1 MDNRAPGMT
10 RRQVLRGAGGFT
22 LAIPFLPSLLPRS
35 AQAATATR
43 PRLFWFGTDH
53 GGCWD
58 TNFFPDTAMLTSKA
72 ASAPGHMV
80 ASGPLTATMTTANG
94 RTTLSPVLNAS
105 STILTSRL
113 VGKMN
118 VLRGLDVPW
127 YIAHN
132 TGLHL
137 GNYARNDNN
146 GDCGAAVTGMGN
158 RPTIDQI
165 MAASSSFYS
174 AADLSGVKLR
184 SMVINSGRALSW
196 AFSNPAQG
204 VASPVQNVQ
213 GVNSSQQLFTSL
225 FGGAGAAT
233 NPRPP
238 VVDKIL
244 ANYKSLRQSNTRLS
258 AADKA
263 RLDAHIALVAQLQSS
278 LGAHLSCTAPAAP
291 PTTPA
296 NTTGSIRRPTP
307 PPTASSGLTW
317 SWRPS
322 AAAPAASVC
331 SAGATPPGFRITSER
346 TGTTTSPTSGWT
358 RNPRRGSRS
367 RTRASS
373 SRCSFTW
380 QPSSIRSTTGWA
392 AACWTA
398 RCWSGVRKAGWKP
411 TRRTASPIVTCGAGA
426 GFFKTGLYC
435 DYRNVGETGGAIA
448 PQSPA
453 GYKTYAGLLYSQ
465 WLATVLQGMG
475 VPPAEFELWKDSGGN
490 VQKGYGTPYLGSD
503 WTPSAAWKTHYKSLS
518 SPYYTTA
525 STLLPFLKA

>member
-1 MDNRAPGMT
+1 MDKRAPGMT

-35 AQAATATR
+35 AQAATAAR

-58 TNFFPDTAMLTSKA
+58 TNFFPDPALLTSKA

-80 ASGPLTATMTTANG
+80 ASGPLTATTATG

-105 STILTSRL
+105 STILTPRL

-146 GDCGAAVTGMGN
+146 GDCGVAVTGLGN

-165 MAASSSFYS
+165 MAGSSSFYS
-174 AADLSGVKLR
+174 SADLGGVKLR
-184 SMVINSGRALSW
+184 SMIINSGRALSW

-225 FGGAGAAT
+225 FGGSGAPT

-244 ANYKSLRQSNTRLS
+244 ANYNSLRQSNTRLS

-278 LGAHLSCTAPAAP
+278 LGAHLSCTAPTAA
-291 PTTPA
+291 TDD
-296 NTTGSIRRPTP
+296 
-307 PPTASSGLTW
+307 ASKHDRTHSKAD
-317 SWRPS
+317 
-322 AAAPAASVC
+322 AAAYGQLWADLVVAAFSC
-331 SAGATPPGFRITSER
+331 GASRIGVLGWGE
-346 TGTTTSPTSGWT
+346 TSGFSDYVGTDWHHDVAHQWMDAQPQAWLT
-358 RNPRRGSRS
+358 QSYQGFFEQVFLYLAAKLDQVDDGMGGSLLD
-367 RTRASS
+367 
-373 SRCSFTW
+373 
-380 QPSSIRSTTGWA
+380 STLLV
-392 AACWTA
+392 
-398 RCWSGVRKAGWKP
+398 WSQESGMETHEAYGIPV
-411 TRRTASPIVTCGAGA
+411 VTCGAGA

-475 VPPAEFELWKDSGGN
+475 IPPSEFELWKDATGT

-503 WTPSAAWKTHYKSLS
+503 WTPSAAWTTHYKSLG